1 MWFNFW
7 RRFTK
12 FIDPKLEKF
21 REHKKEVKP
30 KYTPTSLEDFIGVVQ
45 RTPKSILSSKDRDR
59 IASIMSFDERKVS
72 DLMTNKEKM
81 IFVSDKEFLGPLMLD
96 KLFRSGFTNFPV
108 TDSKGKVK
116 GIIHT
121 EAFNALEIKNTD
133 RVDKY
138 IDKNVNYLHAND
150 SLQFAIDEIKR
161 TNGYYF
167 LVLDENEDL
176 AGFFTTEML
185 LDYLTQ

>member
-138 IDKNVNYLHAND
+138 IDKQPYAFQRCLHAVGKCDDCTHNLPMLPANCK
-150 SLQFAIDEIKR
+150 SGKRINFAHIID
-161 TNGYYF
+161 F
-167 LVLDENEDL
+167 L
-176 AGFFTTEML
+176 F
-185 LDYLTQ
+185 